1 MRSSVQR
8 WLVVLVS
15 GATSLVSMVMAQGL
29 ASSATAAPKQD
40 PAPAKSATTTPSAAA
55 TQATKPA
62 TKATKPAPQAT
73 KTKSPK
79 PTKSEAAPSA
89 VAGAMKD
96 GTYTGGSFSAG
107 SFGTVKVTITV
118 SGGQITKV
126 STPSLPGRDRESQ
139 RINQQAGP
147 YLRDQAI
154 GVKSASDI
162 AGVTGASY
170 TTSAFR
176 KSLQDAINKSKK

>member
-1 MRSSVQR
+1 MRSSLQR
-8 WLVVLVS
+8 WLVVLIS
-15 GATSLVSMVMAQGL
+15 GVTSLGSMLLSPML
-29 ASSATAAPKQD
+29 MSASAGQDETPTPTKTEPVTEKTSTPAPK
-40 PAPAKSATTTPSAAA
+40 ATE
-55 TQATKPA
+55 
-62 TKATKPAPQAT
+62 T
-73 KTKSPK
+73 KTTSPSPKETKSSSPK

-96 GTYTGGSFSAG
+96 GTFTGGKFSAG

-118 SGGQITKV
+118 SGGKITKV
-126 STPSLPGRDRESQ
+126 STPSLPSRDRESQ

-154 GVKSASDI
+154 GVKSAADI

-170 TTSAFR
+170 TTSAFK

>member
-15 GATSLVSMVMAQGL
+15 GATSLVSMVMAQVL
-29 ASSATAAPKQD
+29 APAANAAPKQD
-40 PAPAKSATTTPSAAA
+40 SVPSKSATPTTSAAA
-55 TQATKPA
+55 SKPA
-62 TKATKPAPQAT
+62 PKPTQPVPQAT
-73 KTKSPK
+73 KTKRPK
-79 PTKSEAAPSA
+79 PAKSEPAPTA

-96 GTYTGGSFSAG
+96 GSYTGGSFSAG

-126 STPSLPGRDRESQ
+126 STPSLPSRDRESQ

-154 GVKSASDI
+154 GVKSAADI

>member
-15 GATSLVSMVMAQGL
+15 GATSLVSMVLAQVL
-29 ASSATAAPKQD
+29 APAANAASNQDTGPSTSATPTPAATATTPAPK
-40 PAPAKSATTTPSAAA
+40 P
-55 TQATKPA
+55 TQPV
-62 TKATKPAPQAT
+62 PQAT
-73 KTKSPK
+73 KTKRPK
-79 PTKSEAAPSA
+79 PAKSEPAPTA

-96 GTYTGGSFSAG
+96 GTYSGGSFSAG

-118 SGGQITKV
+118 AGGQITKV
-126 STPSLPGRDRESQ
+126 STPSLPSRDRESQ

-154 GVKSASDI
+154 GVKSAADI